1 MARLVRLRI
10 EIEGG
15 RTLTHH
21 EGLTIRQPLYGHH
34 SFSLKVPLEI
44 LEGNDEHSFSR
55 SPNELLGKN
64 ITFSFDAGDAYTD
77 SDSEQSYAFVF
88 KGIIT
93 ELSLKNNT
101 DLTSSLQINGYSPT
115 IIMEDGTCRRYFH
128 NLSPA
133 DMFRQILNSYPQ
145 NLLRSRL
152 GTAATS
158 GSPAMVIR
166 NIVQYDETNFAFI
179 CRWAAICNLWIYY
192 NGRELIIGDHDSEA
206 KNFVVDGV
214 QTFDMS
220 MQLRHAKAKYGYY
233 SLGQNNFEEGSSDSY
248 NVPGLDRW
256 GQLALRQSDN
266 IFSNYHRAPAGIYHG
281 TGQDFGLVNAE
292 YYKHTAATEMVQ
304 FKGYGEHPDYTVGSL
319 LNVSW
324 QNNATG
330 QNHSYGSYR
339 ITDITHQIDSNNN
352 YSNEFS
358 SIPESA
364 VHPPPS
370 PYAVFPKASPEL
382 AKVIDNQDPEKKGR
396 VKVQFFWPND
406 NPSMNES
413 PWIPVAEP
421 YTASGRGMLFTPE
434 VEAIVMVQY
443 RDGNAKIPVVTNSFY
458 HGGGNIEYT
467 FNNNDRKII
476 GTREGVFI
484 TIWDEANDPK
494 IQITHT
500 DRKAGLLMKFAGNG
514 EIILICEQGL
524 IKLHGSNVEIKAERN
539 MTLSADGNINMR
551 ANKIQMD
558 ANTEIKGKATQI
570 NMEADADVDIKGN
583 TSVSVKSMV
592 GLNLEGTANAELKS
606 SGIVTVEGRLIKL
619 N

>member
-1 MARLVRLRI
+1 MARLVRLKI

-21 EGLTIRQPLYGHH
+21 EGLTIHQPLYGHH

-64 ITFSFDAGDAYTD
+64 ITFSFDAGEAF

-101 DLTSSLQINGYSPT
+101 DLTSSLQINGFSPT

-128 NLSPA
+128 NISPV
-133 DMFRQILNSYPQ
+133 DLFRQILSDYPQ

-152 GTAATS
+152 GSATS
-158 GSPAMVIR
+158 AGPNGAAMNNV
-166 NIVQYDETNFAFI
+166 VQYDETNFAFI

-192 NGRELIIGDHDSEA
+192 NGRELVIGDHDNQV

-220 MQLRHAKAKYGYY
+220 MQLHHAKAKYGYY
-233 SLGQNNFEEGSSDSY
+233 SLRLNNFDEGSSDSY

-266 IFSNYHRAPAGIYHG
+266 IFSNYQRKPVGVYHATRQG
-281 TGQDFGLVNAE
+281 FGSVNAE
-292 YYKHTAATEMVQ
+292 YYKHAAAAEMVQ

-319 LNVSW
+319 LSVSW
-324 QNNATG
+324 RNNATG

-339 ITDITHQIDSNNN
+339 ITDITHRIDSNNN

-370 PYAVFPKASPEL
+370 PYAVFPKAEPEL
-382 AKVIDNQDPEKKGR
+382 AKVVDNQDPEKQGR
-396 VKVQFFWPND
+396 VKVHFFWPND
-406 NPSMNES
+406 DPGMNES
-413 PWIPVAEP
+413 PWLPVAEP
-421 YTASGRGMLFTPE
+421 YTATGRGMLFTPE
-434 VEAIVMVQY
+434 IDAIVMVQY
-443 RDGNAKIPVVTNSFY
+443 RDGNAKMPLVTNSFY
-458 HGGGNIEYT
+458 HGANSDITYT
-467 FNNNDRKII
+467 FTDNSRKII

-494 IQITHT
+494 IQITHKNM
-500 DRKAGLLMKFAGNG
+500 KAGILIKFANNG
-514 EIILICEQGL
+514 EIILSCDQGL
-524 IKLHGSNVEIKAERN
+524 IKLHSKDVEIKADRN
-539 MTLSADGNINMR
+539 MTLSAGGSIHMN

-558 ANTEIKGKATQI
+558 ADAEIKGKAPQVGI
-570 NMEADADVDIKGN
+570 EADNSVDIKGN
-583 TSVSVKSMV
+583 ASVSVKSMAALSV
-592 GLNLEGTANAELKS
+592 EGTANVELKS
-606 SGIVTVEGRLIKL
+606 SGIVAVQGALIKL